1 MKRDPVVAVAVHVQ
15 RTVRAQSSSTH
26 SRYNPL
32 DNNNKSL
39 GEVSLSLS
47 LLLFFLPVDCWH
59 AAHKSTTTTEFLLHF
74 FFLSL
79 LLLVFIFC
87 CLMDEQD
94 LETGGRVMAPQHAE
108 FAGAQQSEEQTN
120 K

>member
-39 GEVSLSLS
+39 GEVSLSL
-47 LLLFFLPVDCWH
+47 LLFFYLLTAGTRPT
-59 AAHKSTTTTEFLLHF
+59 SQPPSLSFLLHF

-79 LLLVFIFC
+79 LLVFIFC
-87 CLMDEQD
+87 CLMDAQD